1 MQKLSSELIYT
12 VVLCICLYRL
22 QYMWYGV
29 QFSFPWENKDW
40 VFGMLTCC
48 LLCMMYCGNSLQIV
62 KAE

>member
-1 MQKLSSELIYT
+1 
-12 VVLCICLYRL
+12 
-22 QYMWYGV
+22 MWYGV
-29 QFSFPWENKDW
+29 QFSFPRENKDW